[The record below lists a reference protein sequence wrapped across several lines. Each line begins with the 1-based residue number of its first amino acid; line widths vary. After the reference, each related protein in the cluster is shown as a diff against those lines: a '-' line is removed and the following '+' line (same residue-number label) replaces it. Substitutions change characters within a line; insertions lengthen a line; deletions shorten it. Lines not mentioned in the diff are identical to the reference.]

1 MGTNVMNELIETEI
15 LEPEKVPPVQ
25 NPLDLQATRTA
36 LAEPETKLLSS
47 NGDRTIQESTGSN
60 TSHQLDIAETRLL
73 SEQEMSSVR
82 PSVSRDVNSDALLN
96 VNKAKYE
103 YVGEIAQGGMG
114 RIVAVRDRSLRR
126 RVAMKLL
133 ISPNGKPMRQQ
144 VNRLLAEAQ
153 TTGQLEHPNIVPIH
167 DVGIYQDNKYYF
179 TMKLVKGNTLKDV
192 FRQLDNKDAVANEQ
206 YSLPRLLAIF
216 QQIANGLGFAHS
228 RGVIHRDLK
237 PDNVMIGEFGEV
249 LIWDWGLSKLA
260 QQT

>member
-15 LEPEKVPPVQ
+15 LQPEKVPPVQ

-47 NGDRTIQESTGSN
+47 NGNRTIQESNGN
-60 TSHQLDIAETRLL
+60 HTSPQLDIAETRLL

-133 ISPNGKPMRQQ
+133 ISPNGKPPRQQ
-144 VNRLLAEAQ
+144 VNRLVGEAQ

-179 TMKLVKGNTLKDV
+179 TMKLVKGNTLKDI
-192 FRQLDNKDAVANEQ
+192 FRQLHKPANEQ
-206 YSLPRLLAIF
+206 YSLRRLLAIF

-228 RGVIHRDLK
+228 RGVIYRDLK
-237 PDNVMIGEFGEV
+237 PDNIMIGEFGEV
-249 LIWDWGLSKLA
+249 LIMDWGI
-260 QQT
+260 

>member
-1 MGTNVMNELIETEI
+1 MGTNAMNELIETGNFQ
-15 LEPEKVPPVQ
+15 PEGANSPANTVEQVIPQFHAHIQKPT
-25 NPLDLQATRTA
+25 DLQATRTA
-36 LAEPETKLLSS
+36 LPEPETKLLSI
-47 NGDRTIQESTGSN
+47 NGGN
-60 TSHQLDIAETRLL
+60 TNQKSDDKGTSFQVDDAGTRLL
-73 SEQEMSSVR
+73 SEKETGLMSKGIG
-82 PSVSRDVNSDALLN
+82 RDVNSDTLLN

-206 YSLPRLLAIF
+206 Y
-216 QQIANGLGFAHS
+216 
-228 RGVIHRDLK
+228 
-237 PDNVMIGEFGEV
+237 
-249 LIWDWGLSKLA
+249 
-260 QQT
+260 